1 VKAVVGVTLALF
13 LLLPGAAGGSP
24 STAERKALLR
34 LATAQPVALRGSSF
48 LGGERVTVVAASQG
62 RLRTKVVTA
71 GAAGTFLVQFA
82 GLPFDRC
89 EGLVAIAR
97 GTRGS
102 FAVYKLPDV
111 ACPPRG

>member
-34 LATAQPVALRGSSF
+34 LAAANPVSLRGSSF
-48 LGGERVTVVAASQG
+48 LSGERVTVVAASQG

-71 GAAGTFLVQFA
+71 GAAGTFLARFA
-82 GLPFDRC
+82 DLPFDRC
-89 EGLVAIAR
+89 EGFVAIAR

-102 FAVYKLPDV
+102 FAVFKLPDV

>member
-1 VKAVVGVTLALF
+1 MKAIVGVTLALS

-24 STAERKALLR
+24 STVERKAFLR

-71 GAAGTFLVQFA
+71 GAAGTFLAQFP

-89 EGLVAIAR
+89 EGFVAIAR

-111 ACPPRG
+111 MCPPRG